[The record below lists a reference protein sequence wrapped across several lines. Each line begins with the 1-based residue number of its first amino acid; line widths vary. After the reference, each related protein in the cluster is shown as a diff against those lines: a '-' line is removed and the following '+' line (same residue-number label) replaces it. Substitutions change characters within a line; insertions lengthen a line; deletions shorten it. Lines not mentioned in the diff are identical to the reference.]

1 MIRRS
6 PRPCLRFGLG
16 LGFFLVFIGCL
27 AAVGSARADDA
38 PPAPGLPDYWEESR
52 FLIDTPGASS
62 SIAAGLFNPAAWAV
76 RPSGGIFL
84 AGIDPAGSN
93 DENDEESIGILS
105 LRGLAFGVRSRPLDE
120 ALGRGGHWNEY
131 TVGLSGGD
139 RGGGFGLSYTWSRD
153 EEDEP
158 MRHDRM
164 TAGFIRRWRPLSI
177 GASYAWDLDDEEGEG
192 DNQFQVDVGVRPIGP
207 RLTLFAE
214 AVSCEGDDFDEIRT
228 GYGFEAMPLRGVALG
243 AKALNTGEYGVRL
256 RIGLFEGLHPDA
268 RTFRDNDNDQIASMF
283 AVETELPAPTLGLG
297 SRGKQYPELDLKGRL
312 AYERYRFFD
321 NRRTLLSTLRQLDAY
336 AADPQVGG
344 VVLNLSGLEASPAV
358 CWELRDQLAGLRAQG
373 KKVIIYF
380 DRVSISGYALASV
393 ADQLWMDPVGD
404 LAIPG
409 IAVGRTYMN
418 TMLGKLGLG
427 VDELRFFTYKSAFEG
442 FSRTSMSEAD
452 REQFTALVDDF
463 YESLA
468 QTVTTSR
475 GISRAAWDRLIDEKG
490 ALLPKEALA
499 AGLVDSLGTFEQ
511 AKKAA
516 RKAAVRP
523 TGDASAAPVGTLMGD
538 PVWSAMEWGRP
549 DRIAVL
555 YAIGPCEM
563 DSGIRGRLLSKKIKA
578 AADDRSVK
586 AIVLRAD
593 SPGGDPL
600 PSDLVAREMKA
611 AAKKKP
617 VIVSQGQV
625 AGSGGYWI
633 SMYGDSILVSPYT
646 ITGSVGVIAGWIWD
660 NGLGLKLGIDYDKVQ
675 RGAHADLG
683 GGMALPLVGQVVP
696 DRPLTAEERA
706 RAEELIRALYADFV
720 TRVAE
725 GRGLTETQ
733 VDAVGQGRIWSGTR
747 GKEKGLVDEIGG
759 LWRSLEVAKTS
770 AGIPRGR
777 AITLTEGPGLG
788 AFHFP
793 MPSLRLLGLG
803 SETESAARADAEPR
817 LDAVAML
824 EAAMGTKLVLPE
836 FDRLYLDFLLRAPG
850 EPLLLMEPF
859 TSTGGLQP

>member
-1 MIRRS
+1 
-6 PRPCLRFGLG
+6 LLLFVTGL
-16 LGFFLVFIGCL
+16 L
-27 AAVGSARADDA
+27 AVAGVARATEA
-38 PPAPGLPDYWEESR
+38 PPGPGLPDYWEESR
-52 FLIDTPGASS
+52 FLIDVPGASS
-62 SIAAGLFNPAAWAV
+62 SIAAGLFNPAAWPV
-76 RPSGGIFL
+76 RPSGGLFL
-84 AGIDPAGSN
+84 AGTDPAGAN
-93 DENDEESIGILS
+93 DEDEGESIGILS
-105 LRGLAFGVRSRPLDE
+105 LRGIAFGMRTRPLDG
-120 ALGRGGHWNEY
+120 ALGRGCQWNEY
-131 TVGLSGGD
+131 TVGVGGGD
-139 RGGGFGLSYTWSRD
+139 RGGGFGLSYSWSRD
-153 EEDEP
+153 GEGEP

-177 GASYAWDLDDEEGEG
+177 GASYQWDLESQNEDGDG
-192 DNQFQVDVGVRPIGP
+192 DNQVQLDVGLRPLGP

-214 AVSCEGDDFDEIRT
+214 AVSREGDDFAHIRT
-228 GYGFEAMPLRGVALG
+228 GYGCEVLPLRGVALG

-256 RIGLFEGLHPDA
+256 RVGLFGNVQPDV
-268 RTFRDNDNDQIASMF
+268 RTVLDNNHEEI
-283 AVETELPAPTLGLG
+283 ETTVAIETDLPTPDLGLG
-297 SRGKQYPELDLKGRL
+297 GRGKQYPELELRGRL

-336 AADPQVGG
+336 ATDPRVGG

-358 CWELRDQLAGLRAQG
+358 CWELRDQLAGLRAHG
-373 KKVIIYF
+373 KKVIVYF
-380 DRVSISGYALASV
+380 DRASVAGYGLASV
-393 ADQLWMDPVGD
+393 ADQLWMDPLGD
-404 LAIPG
+404 LSIPG
-409 IAVGRTYMN
+409 IAVGRTYMH

-442 FSRTSMSEAD
+442 FSRTSMSDAD

-463 YESLA
+463 YETLA

-475 GISRAAWDRLIDEKG
+475 GISRATWDRLVDEKG
-490 ALLPKEALA
+490 ALLPREALE
-499 AGLVDSLGTFEQ
+499 AGLVDSLGTFEA

-516 RKAAVRP
+516 KKATVRA
-523 TGDASAAPVGTLMGD
+523 TGDPSSAPLGNLMGD

-563 DSGIRGRLLSKKIKA
+563 ESGIRGRLLSKKIKA
-578 AADDRSVK
+578 AADDRTVK

-633 SMYGDSILVSPYT
+633 SMYGDSILVSPFT
-646 ITGSVGVIAGWIWD
+646 ITGSIGAIAGWIWD
-660 NGLGLKLGIDYDKVQ
+660 DGLGQKIGIDYDKVQ

-683 GGMALPLVGQVVP
+683 GGMVLPLVGAVVP
-696 DRPLTAEERA
+696 DRPLTAEERS
-706 RAEELIRALYADFV
+706 RAEQLIRDLYGDFV
-720 TRVAE
+720 KKVAE

-759 LWRSLEVAKTS
+759 LWRSLEVAK
-770 AGIPRGR
+770 AAAEIPVGR
-777 AITLTEGPGLG
+777 AIALTEGPGLG
-788 AFHFP
+788 AFNFP
-793 MPSLRLLGLG
+793 MPSLRLFGLG
-803 SETESAARADAEPR
+803 SGAKAARADAGPR

-824 EAAMGTKLVLPE
+824 EAVTGTPLVLPAY
-836 FDRLYLDFLLRAPG
+836 DRVYLDFLLRASG
-850 EPLLLMEPF
+850 KPLLLTEPF
-859 TSTGGLQP
+859 SSTGGLEP

>member
-1 MIRRS
+1 LLFI
-6 PRPCLRFGLG
+6 LAGL
-16 LGFFLVFIGCL
+16 ISL
-27 AAVGSARADDA
+27 AGPARADEA
-38 PPAPGLPDYWEESR
+38 LPPPGLPDYWEESR
-52 FLIDTPGASS
+52 FLVDVPGASN
-62 SIAAGLFNPAAWAV
+62 SIAAGLFNPAAWPV

-84 AGIDPAGSN
+84 AGIDPAGPN
-93 DENDEESIGILS
+93 DEDEEESIGIVS
-105 LRGLAFGVRSRPLDE
+105 LRGLAFGIRTRPLDE

-131 TVGLSGGD
+131 TCGIGGGG
-139 RGGGFGLSYTWSRD
+139 RGGGFGLSYSWSRD
-153 EEDEP
+153 GEGDP
-158 MRHDRM
+158 LRHDRL
-164 TAGFIRRWRPLSI
+164 TAGFIRRWRPVSV
-177 GASYAWDLDDEEGEG
+177 GASYAWDLDAEDYDRDGSR
-192 DNQFQVDVGVRPIGP
+192 QFQVDLGVRPIGP

-214 AVSCEGDDFDEIRT
+214 AVSRQGDDFDDIRT
-228 GYGFEAMPLRGVALG
+228 GYGFEVLPLRGVTLG

-256 RIGLFEGLHPDA
+256 QIGLFGGLHPDV
-268 RTFRDNDNDQIASMF
+268 RTLQDNDNHHIASLF
-283 AVETELPAPTLGLG
+283 AVETDLPTPDLGLG
-297 SRGKQYPELDLKGRL
+297 PRGKQYPELDLKGPL

-321 NRRTLLSTLRQLDAY
+321 KRRTLLGTLRQLDAY
-336 AADPQVGG
+336 ATDPQVGG

-380 DRVSISGYALASV
+380 DRVSIAGYGLASV

-409 IAVGRTYMN
+409 IAFGRTYLN

-442 FSRTSMSEAD
+442 YARTSMSDAD

-463 YESLA
+463 YEMLA

-475 GISRAAWDRLIDEKG
+475 GISREAWDRLVNEKG
-490 ALLPKEALA
+490 ALLPKEARA

-523 TGDASAAPVGTLMGD
+523 TGDASAASLGTLMGD
-538 PVWSAMEWGRP
+538 PVWSPMEWGRP

-563 DSGIRGRLLSKKIKA
+563 DAGIRGRMLAKKIKA

-633 SMYGDSILVSPYT
+633 SMYGDSILASPFT
-646 ITGSVGVIAGWIWD
+646 VTGSVGVIAGWIWD
-660 NGLGLKLGIDYDKVQ
+660 NGLGQKLGIDYDHVQ

-683 GGMALPLVGQVVP
+683 GGMHLPLVGAVVP
-696 DRPLTAEERA
+696 DRPLTGEERA
-706 RAEELIRALYADFV
+706 RAEELIRALYGDFV
-720 TRVAE
+720 KMVAE
-725 GRGLTETQ
+725 GRGLTETE

-759 LWRSLEVAKTS
+759 LWRSLEIAKVS
-770 AGIPRGR
+770 AEIPIGR
-777 AITLTEGPGLG
+777 RIALTEGPGLG
-788 AFHFP
+788 AFYFP
-793 MPSLRLLGLG
+793 MPKLSLLGIG
-803 SETESAARADAEPR
+803 SGAETASRAEAAPR

-824 EAAMGTKLVLPE
+824 EAVAGTPLALPPY
-836 FDRLYLDFLLRAPG
+836 DRLYLDFLLRTPG
-850 EPLLLMEPF
+850 APLLLMEPY
-859 TSTGGLQP
+859 TGMGGWLR